1 MPTPPEASGGRSPTS
16 CAPGGT
22 FVPTTQHHRTG
33 PFLVEWLE
41 PVPNKNGKLAR
52 AGCKRRFQD
61 LPEAVRFVMQA
72 VPEASRATA
81 LISAAVGLSLQFDE
95 ILARYDEPA
104 AERS

>member
-1 MPTPPEASGGRSPTS
+1 MA
-16 CAPGGT
+16 
-22 FVPTTQHHRTG
+22 TTERHRIG

-52 AGCKRRFQD
+52 AGCKRRFED

-81 LISAAVGLSLQFDE
+81 MIHAAVGASLVFDE
-95 ILARYDEPA
+95 IVAEAA
-104 AERS
+104 AETS